1 MHSRI
6 FQVSTNPINET
17 DYIDECCYWDHWFIN
32 EVADYVANSTDRDG
46 DIEWLMEYSKGI
58 IISEDENGKFLI
70 VTDKEKYFKNAFEN
84 FQEAINKVS
93 KYTIDDFIDDGILRI
108 SSQDLDFLNDGQLQ
122 MIVQFAFKDDNYED
136 GYFDKTATKA
146 TGYYIKHNIL

>member
-70 VTDKEKYFKNAFEN
+70 ITDKEKYFKNAFEN

-93 KYTIDDFIDDGILRI
+93 KYTIDDFIQSSSYEIWKIKDSYENMFGFYIDCNDDLM
-108 SSQDLDFLNDGQLQ
+108 SLDRFVRLSPIN
-122 MIVQFAFKDDNYED
+122 K
-136 GYFDKTATKA
+136 K
-146 TGYYIKHNIL
+146 YYIGGTVDYHY

>member
-93 KYTIDDFIDDGILRI
+93 KYTIDDFIQSSSYEIWKIKDSYENMFGFYIDCNDDLM
-108 SSQDLDFLNDGQLQ
+108 SLDRFVRLSPIN
-122 MIVQFAFKDDNYED
+122 K
-136 GYFDKTATKA
+136 K
-146 TGYYIKHNIL
+146 YYIGGTVDYHF

>member
-6 FQVSTNPINET
+6 FQVDTNPINET

-93 KYTIDDFIDDGILRI
+93 KYTIDDFIQ
-108 SSQDLDFLNDGQLQ
+108 SSSYEIWKIKDSYENRFGFYIDCNYDLMSLDRFVRLFTINL
-122 MIVQFAFKDDNYED
+122 K
-136 GYFDKTATKA
+136 
-146 TGYYIKHNIL
+146 YYIGGTVDYHF